1 MMEFTRAL
9 ARITASDITMKIDQL
24 TDPSLDGVL
33 SLISGA
39 VAVFGTVL
47 LLWGAVGIGLAV
59 KDGQG
64 MSMDNNV
71 GKVIG
76 GAIIIA
82 ASAAFASANA

>member
-1 MMEFTRAL
+1 MMEFTKAL

-39 VAVFGTVL
+39 VGVFGTIL

>member
-1 MMEFTRAL
+1 MMEFTKAL

-39 VAVFGTVL
+39 VGVFGTVL

>member
-1 MMEFTRAL
+1 MMEFTKAL
-9 ARITASDITMKIDQL
+9 ACITASDITMKIDQL

-39 VAVFGTVL
+39 VGVFGTVL

>member
-9 ARITASDITMKIDQL
+9 ARLTASDLAMKIEDL
-24 TDPSLDGVL
+24 TDPSLDGIL
-33 SLISGA
+33 GLISGA
-39 VAVFGTVL
+39 VAVFGTIL
-47 LLWGAVGIGLAV
+47 LLWGAIGIGLAV

-82 ASAAFASANA
+82 AAGAFTAANQ

>member
-39 VAVFGTVL
+39 VGVFGTIL

>member
-1 MMEFTRAL
+1 MMEFTKAL

-39 VAVFGTVL
+39 VAVFGTIL

>member
-1 MMEFTRAL
+1 MEFTKAL

-39 VAVFGTVL
+39 VGVFGTIL

>member
-1 MMEFTRAL
+1 MMEFTKAL

-24 TDPSLDGVL
+24 IDPSLDGVL

-39 VAVFGTVL
+39 VAVFGTIL

>member
-9 ARITASDITMKIDQL
+9 ARLTAPDLAMKIEDL

-33 SLISGA
+33 GLISAA
-39 VAVFGTVL
+39 VGVFGTIL

-71 GKVIG
+71 GKVIS
-76 GAIIIA
+76 GAVIIA
-82 ASAAFASANA
+82 AAGAFTAANR

>member
-1 MMEFTRAL
+1 MMEFTKAL
-9 ARITASDITMKIDQL
+9 ARITASDITMKLDQL

-39 VAVFGTVL
+39 VGVFGTIL

>member
-1 MMEFTRAL
+1 MMEFTKAL

-24 TDPSLDGVL
+24 TNPSLDGVL

-39 VAVFGTVL
+39 VGVFGTIL

>member
-9 ARITASDITMKIDQL
+9 ARLTASDLTMKIEDL

-33 SLISGA
+33 GLISGA
-39 VAVFGTVL
+39 VGVFGAIL

-82 ASAAFASANA
+82 AAGAFTAANR

>member
-1 MMEFTRAL
+1 MIEFTRAL
-9 ARITASDITMKIDQL
+9 ARLSASDLTMRVEQL
-24 TDPSLDGVL
+24 TNPSLDGVL

-39 VAVFGTVL
+39 VGVFGTLL
-47 LLWGAVGIGLAV
+47 LLWGAVGVGLAV
-59 KDGQG
+59 KDNQG

-82 ASAAFASANA
+82 AAGAFTAVNA